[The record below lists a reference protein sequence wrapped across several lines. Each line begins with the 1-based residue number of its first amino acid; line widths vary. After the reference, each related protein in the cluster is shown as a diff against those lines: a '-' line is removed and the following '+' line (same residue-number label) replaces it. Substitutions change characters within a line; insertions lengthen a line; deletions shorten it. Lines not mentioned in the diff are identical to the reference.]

1 MPVFHEGNTKYG
13 VRQQIKKEME
23 MVKKASTGALIL
35 LVALSMVLHGTGV
48 FGAESG
54 AGTAADPVV
63 TKSYV
68 DELFASLSD
77 APQSGSFQVVE
88 VSAGVKLIGG
98 AGTELILRGG
108 KATAIDNGI
117 DGISDLTAG
126 KDLKTGN
133 AVSFNHLLLVPKDDG
148 RGLYCEARSWVMV
161 KGTYTIM

>member
-1 MPVFHEGNTKYG
+1 MDKKVLTG
-13 VRQQIKKEME
+13 VLVLLI
-23 MVKKASTGALIL
+23 ALG
-35 LVALSMVLHGTGV
+35 MVLNGAGI

-54 AGTAADPVV
+54 AGTAADPIV

-68 DELFASLSD
+68 DELFASLSSES
-77 APQSGSFQVVE
+77 QSGNFQVVE
-88 VSAGVKLIGG
+88 VSAGAKLIGG
-98 AGTELILRGG
+98 AGTELIVRGG

-133 AVSFNHLLLVPKDDG
+133 AVSLNHLLLVPKDDG

-161 KGTYTIM
+161 KGTYTIL

>member
-1 MPVFHEGNTKYG
+1 MWCAAVDEKET
-13 VRQQIKKEME
+13 IMDKK
-23 MVKKASTGALIL
+23 VLTGALVL
-35 LVALSMVLHGTGV
+35 LIALGMVLNGAGI

-68 DELFASLSD
+68 DELFASLS
-77 APQSGSFQVVE
+77 SGSQSDLFQVVE
-88 VSAGVKLIGG
+88 VSAGEKLIGG
-98 AGTELILRGG
+98 AGTELIVRGG

-133 AVSFNHLLLVPKDDG
+133 AVSLNHLLLVPKDDG

-161 KGTYTIM
+161 KGTYTIL

>member
-1 MPVFHEGNTKYG
+1 MD
-13 VRQQIKKEME
+13 KK
-23 MVKKASTGALIL
+23 VLTGALVL
-35 LVALSMVLHGTGV
+35 LIALGMVLNGAGI

-68 DELFASLSD
+68 DELFASLS
-77 APQSGSFQVVE
+77 SGSQSDRFQVVE
-88 VSAGVKLIGG
+88 VSAGAKLIGG
-98 AGTELILRGG
+98 AGTELIVRGG

-133 AVSFNHLLLVPKDDG
+133 AVSLNHLLLVPKDDG

-161 KGTYTIM
+161 KGTYTIL